1 MTLIPSAM
9 LRFTGDRQALWLTT
23 GSPIGWT
30 ASWLVR
36 SYNPVQRPCEYL
48 ELGNHSKRDFRWVT
62 AIIIGMLSIEQAQTP
77 LDCPFRQYTLYDSSA

>member
-48 ELGNHSKRDFRWVT
+48 
-62 AIIIGMLSIEQAQTP
+62 
-77 LDCPFRQYTLYDSSA
+77 